1 MTRDI
6 PGYEGLY
13 TIDENGKIFSF
24 ISNKERKPVLNRK
37 NGYYQ
42 VSFKKEGITK
52 TLYVHRLVALAFL
65 GVPEG
70 DCNCINHKNE
80 IKTDNNY
87 KNLEWCTQAYN
98 NKYNGKTQRCC
109 KPLIGTN
116 IVTGEKVQFLS
127 ARKAAEFSHANFKN
141 ISACCRGKRKSAG
154 GYIWRFA

>member
-13 TIDENGKIFSF
+13 TIDENGNIFSF
-24 ISNKERKPVLNRK
+24 ISNKERKPVMNPK

-42 VSFKKEGITK
+42 VVLKKKGEAK
-52 TLYVHRLVALAFL
+52 TLYVHRLVALTFL
-65 GVPEG
+65 GTPK
-70 DCNCINHKNE
+70 DNCNFVNHKNE

-98 NKYNGKTQRCC
+98 NTYNNKTQRCC
-109 KPLIGTN
+109 KSVIGIDAN
-116 IVTGEKVQFLS
+116 GQQIQFQS
-127 ARKAAEFSHANFKN
+127 ARIAADCSNANYKN

-154 GYIWRFA
+154 GYQWRFA